1 MYVIVRA
8 GLRFVRALSF
18 MTVPDVLQFLNIL
31 RTANSIRLCQLTTM
45 FVSIWLTCAGVVHL
59 VRLPS
64 ALSPLH
70 PSALPDPVEH
80 TIRIIANFNALLSV
94 FCSSLKS
101 R

>member
-64 ALSPLH
+64 ALPLST
-70 PSALPDPVEH
+70 PLLPDPVEH
-80 TIRIIANFNALLSV
+80 TIRIIANCKLRYL
-94 FCSSLKS
+94 CSAPH
-101 R
+101 